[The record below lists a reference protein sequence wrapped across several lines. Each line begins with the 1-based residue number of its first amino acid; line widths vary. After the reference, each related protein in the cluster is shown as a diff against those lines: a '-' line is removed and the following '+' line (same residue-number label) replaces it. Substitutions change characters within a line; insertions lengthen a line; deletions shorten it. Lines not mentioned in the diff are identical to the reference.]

1 MADYAFDPNIVI
13 VWWAQLLLGIGGVA
27 AGFLGAWS
35 CEKYDPAYKDREIA
49 IQHIEESIN

>member
-13 VWWAQLLLGIGGVA
+13 VWWAQLLLGIGGVT